1 MAVLGHVLTSL
12 LQERLGKWVSA
23 MISSALC
30 CDLWGVRFSRQRE
43 MVQMLTHQ
51 RDDWCLHPILMFGAI
66 KEARRD
72 KVIVS
77 AVLLDNRFAPVF

>member
-1 MAVLGHVLTSL
+1 MHSKSKRNVSDWQILGHVLTSL

-30 CDLWGVRFSRQRE
+30 YDLWGVRFSRHRE

-51 RDDWCLHPILMFGAI
+51 KG
-66 KEARRD
+66 
-72 KVIVS
+72 
-77 AVLLDNRFAPVF
+77 